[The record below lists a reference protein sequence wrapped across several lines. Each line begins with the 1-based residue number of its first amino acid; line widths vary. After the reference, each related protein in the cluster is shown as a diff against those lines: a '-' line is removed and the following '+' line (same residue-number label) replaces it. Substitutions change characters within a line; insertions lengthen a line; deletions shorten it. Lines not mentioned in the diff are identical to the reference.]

1 MNYATTQRADILAD
15 RFGFKVAGRLAA
27 TQNELPYD
35 ISEQLRAARE
45 RAIANRKTLILA
57 VQTAESTVQMGS
69 VAALTWGK
77 SEGLS
82 FWSGLASVLPVVALV
97 VGLMTIK
104 TIQDDTR
111 VSELAAVDMA
121 LLTDELPPQAF
132 TDPGFAQFLKH
143 QQ

>member
-1 MNYATTQRADILAD
+1 MNYAPTQRADILAD
-15 RFGFKVAGRLAA
+15 RFGFKVGGRLAA
-27 TQNELPYD
+27 AQDDLPYD
-35 ISEQLRAARE
+35 VSERLRAARE
-45 RAIANRKTLILA
+45 RAIAKRKVSVVT
-57 VQTAESTVQMGS
+57 VQTAESVVQIGA
-69 VAALTWGK
+69 VAAMAWGK

-121 LLTDELPPQAF
+121 LLTDELPPQAY

>member
-27 TQNELPYD
+27 EQNELPYD
-35 ISEQLRAARE
+35 ISERLRAARE
-45 RAIANRKTLILA
+45 RAIAKRKASVVT
-57 VQTAESTVQMGS
+57 TAESTVQMGS

-82 FWSGLASVLPVVALV
+82 FWNGLASVLPVVALV
-97 VGLMTIK
+97 LGLMAIK
-104 TIQDDTR
+104 TVQDDTR